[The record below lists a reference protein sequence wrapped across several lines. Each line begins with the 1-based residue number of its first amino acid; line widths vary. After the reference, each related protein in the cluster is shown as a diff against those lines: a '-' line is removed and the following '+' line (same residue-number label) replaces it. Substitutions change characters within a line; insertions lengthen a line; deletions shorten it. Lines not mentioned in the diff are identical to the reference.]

1 MSDFCSHRYFVGA
14 GGAGGGGA
22 HLWVQSLSLP
32 KVPVGEIAQVFV
44 TLSQAYF
51 SFGVTKSHPAHHCS
65 PWHWAQQSSADAA
78 AAFFWGALSNW
89 RLVFG
94 GPVVHV
100 GEGGVETALQCVA
113 YIRNRTIWEGFPSD
127 RYLEACHR
135 NIGQF
140 WPLLDGDGTVH
151 ATAARVES
159 QPQRCS
165 GRVAGFV
172 ARAD

>member
-1 MSDFCSHRYFVGA
+1 MSDFCSHRYLVGA

-100 GEGGVETALQCVA
+100 GDGGGAGAGVECPAVQL
-113 YIRNRTIWEGFPSD
+113 
-127 RYLEACHR
+127 
-135 NIGQF
+135 
-140 WPLLDGDGTVH
+140 VH
-151 ATAARVES
+151 AAVAVGALAYRR
-159 QPQRCS
+159 QRSCF
-165 GRVAGFV
+165 FV
-172 ARAD
+172 PS